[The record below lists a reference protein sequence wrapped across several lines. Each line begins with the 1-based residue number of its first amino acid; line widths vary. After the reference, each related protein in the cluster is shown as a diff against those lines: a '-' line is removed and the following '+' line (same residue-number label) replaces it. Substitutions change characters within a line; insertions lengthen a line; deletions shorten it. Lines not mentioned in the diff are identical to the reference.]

1 LPQLAIVLKSL
12 LLPLVMSAKSI
23 EKPPEEMQ
31 ALLDTAFKEGII
43 SGKRLETSLSDPTN
57 LHL

>member
-1 LPQLAIVLKSL
+1 
-12 LLPLVMSAKSI
+12 MSAKSI